1 MSTPLIGHRE
11 IETKLEVPDTADW
24 AEIPD
29 PTTDPRVAASG
40 VSGSRPRETFA
51 LDAQYY
57 DTESLDLLASRVTLR
72 RRTGGHD
79 AGWHLKLPAR
89 EEDPR
94 ASDHPQLPLQQ
105 DERREWHIPFA
116 ADPSAGAGSDA
127 TAGPEAAR
135 RGDRAAR
142 SLPTALLRA
151 VIGTARGRWIGPVA
165 RLLTERT
172 VTVLQDADGTALLE
186 IADDRVSARRYGE
199 ETDVN
204 WREVEV
210 ELLDGTADQLRAVVA
225 HLVAHGATVSLR
237 PSKVG
242 TVLTPPTIPESALT
256 LAGRLLRRSRDSLVN
271 ADRSLRMDVGA
282 AAPQAFSAIRSARAV
297 LELLGAADRPAA
309 ADLHQWERVVSGE
322 RDVQVGRALLL
333 SELTD
338 THVRQADQAHGIV
351 ELELN
356 RRERRLAEAIETQ
369 LNSPEHFHLLQD
381 WDELADGA
389 ATPLIEADQLEERI
403 DAIWHD
409 LQDAVDAALSDPE
422 FSSAVADAH
431 VAAVLARDCLR
442 ALLPEFVPDAQMD
455 AEDAVVALDTV
466 IAALAVHR
474 DARKA
479 ATLVEALADDPMTDG
494 PVGFVLGRLYALMIS
509 TQHSA
514 LEDFGDVW
522 DELGETQ
529 LPISVSG

>member
-11 IETKLEVPDTADW
+11 IETKLEVPDGPDW

-29 PTTDPRVAASG
+29 PTEDPAVTAIGIAGR
-40 VSGSRPRETFA
+40 RPTETHQ

-57 DTESLDLLASRVTLR
+57 DTESLDLLSSRVTLR

-89 EEDPR
+89 QEDPR
-94 ASDHPQLPLQQ
+94 ASDHPKLPQQ
-105 DERREWHIPFA
+105 AEERREWHIPFTTDQPA
-116 ADPSAGAGSDA
+116 PASSDTVRERGSAG
-127 TAGPEAAR
+127 T
-135 RGDRAAR
+135 GDRSAR
-142 SLPTALLRA
+142 SVPAPLLRA

-165 RLLTERT
+165 RLHTERT
-172 VTVLQDADGTALLE
+172 VTVLESADGTPLLE
-186 IADDRVSARRYGE
+186 IADDRVSGQRYGDE
-199 ETDVN
+199 DTVT

-210 ELLDGTADQLRAVVA
+210 ELLEGTTDQLHAVVD
-225 HLVAHGATVSLR
+225 HLTSRGATVSRR

-242 TVLTPPTIPESALT
+242 TVLTPSTLPEAAHT
-256 LAGRLLRRSRDSLVN
+256 LAGRLLRRSRDSLVT
-271 ADRSLRMDVGA
+271 ADRSLRMDVGN
-282 AAPQAFSAIRSARAV
+282 AAPLAFSAIRSARAV
-297 LELLGAADRPAA
+297 SELLGAADRPAA
-309 ADLHQWERVVSGE
+309 AALHQWERVVSGE

-333 SELTD
+333 GELTD
-338 THVRQADQAHGIV
+338 THVRHADQAHGIV

-356 RRERRLAEAIETQ
+356 RRERRLAEAITSQ
-369 LNSPEHFHLLQD
+369 LDSEEHFALLKD
-381 WDELADGA
+381 WDELADGG
-389 ATPLIEADQLEERI
+389 ATPVIEADRIEERI

-409 LQDAVDAALSDPE
+409 LQDAVDAALSDPD

-431 VAAVLARDCLR
+431 GAAVLARDCLL
-442 ALLPEFVPDAQMD
+442 ALMPEFVPDAQMD
-455 AEDAVVALDTV
+455 AEDTVGALDTV

-479 ATLVEALADDPMTDG
+479 ATLVETLADDPMTDG

-509 TQHSA
+509 TQHGA

-522 DELGETQ
+522 DELGETRLSIRVQ
-529 LPISVSG
+529 G